1 MTPPRVSRPA
11 LVSAA
16 GAVVVALAGGLL
28 TDIGPWYYA
37 LVQPAWKPPDW
48 AFGPIWTFIFTLAAA
63 SAAIAWREAISR
75 QRREVV
81 ALFLVN
87 SVLNVGWSGLYFA
100 LRRPDWALIEVV
112 FLWVSVAWMAWRL
125 RSVSHRAA
133 WLLLP
138 YLLWVSI
145 AAALNLET
153 VRLNG
158 PFV

>member
-1 MTPPRVSRPA
+1 MNPPRVSRPA

-16 GAVVVALAGGLL
+16 GAVMVALAGGLL

-37 LVQPAWKPPDW
+37 LLQPTWKPPDW

-63 SAAIAWREAISR
+63 SAAIAWREATPW

-112 FLWVSVAWMAWRL
+112 FLWASVAWMAWRL
-125 RSVSHRAA
+125 RSVSQRAA

-138 YLLWVSI
+138 YLVWVSI

-158 PFV
+158 PFR

>member
-1 MTPPRVSRPA
+1 M
-11 LVSAA
+11 
-16 GAVVVALAGGLL
+16 
-28 TDIGPWYYA
+28 
-37 LVQPAWKPPDW
+37 
-48 AFGPIWTFIFTLAAA
+48 
-63 SAAIAWREAISR
+63 
-75 QRREVV
+75 V

-112 FLWVSVAWMAWRL
+112 FLWASVAWMAWRL
-125 RSVSHRAA
+125 RSVSQRAA

-138 YLLWVSI
+138 YLVWVSI

-158 PFV
+158 PFR